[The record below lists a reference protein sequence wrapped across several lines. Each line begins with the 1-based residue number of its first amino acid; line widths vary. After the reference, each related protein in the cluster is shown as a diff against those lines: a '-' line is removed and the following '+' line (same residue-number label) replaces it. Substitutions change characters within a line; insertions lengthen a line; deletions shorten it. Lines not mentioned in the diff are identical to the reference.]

1 MAFGGE
7 KMGERSA
14 FSGIKIRVK
23 PRIWMAV
30 LAAVFFSCRADD
42 RALWQR
48 VYPILHGGCAD
59 YPFFVLFGT
68 DFFLEKG
75 LFSACK
81 LIFAGHFSRD
91 SSVPGSRQLVGD
103 LEKQS
108 SWDFAGSHRGCAG
121 CGLLWGRSRDGLC
134 RNMDL

>member
-1 MAFGGE
+1 VAFGGE

-30 LAAVFFSCRADD
+30 LAAVFFLAELMIGLYGRGFIRSYMGDVLIIPFLYCLA
-42 RALWQR
+42 Q
-48 VYPILHGGCAD
+48 ILFLRKD
-59 YPFFVLFGT
+59 YFLPASLFLLGILAEILQY
-68 DFFLEKG
+68 LE
-75 LFSACK
+75 
-81 LIFAGHFSRD
+81 AGSW
-91 SSVPGSRQLVGD
+91 LD

-108 SWDFAGSHRGCAG
+108 SWDFAGSHRRCAG